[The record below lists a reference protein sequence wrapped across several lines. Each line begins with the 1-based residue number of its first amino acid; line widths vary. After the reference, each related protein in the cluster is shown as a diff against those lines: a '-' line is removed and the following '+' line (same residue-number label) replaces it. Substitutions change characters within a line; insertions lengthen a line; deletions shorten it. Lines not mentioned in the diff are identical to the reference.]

1 MPNNPSG
8 FLAINRHTGIADH
21 SRSVVGAF
29 SFGPFV
35 LLPGQQ
41 LLLEEGAP
49 VRIGS
54 RALSI
59 LTALVENAGELVS
72 KSELMTR
79 AWPDAVVE
87 ESNLK
92 VHVAALRRVLGDDH
106 QGHRY
111 LATINGRGYSFVAPV
126 EYREQSAQAGRQSGP
141 GPTAYH
147 LPATL
152 TQTIGRADTIE
163 RLREAL
169 SRLRLVTVAGPGGI
183 GKTTVALCLAQAC
196 FADYADG
203 VRFVDLASPA
213 SPTDPG
219 AVCAAVASTLG
230 LVVYRGNK
238 LSPLLAYLRNR
249 QMLIVLDT
257 CEHVIEE
264 AALFAEQVTRAA
276 PNVVILATSRQ
287 PLRASGE
294 FLHRILPLQSPPD
307 TAGLTAAEALTFSA
321 VQLFLDRAAAGHQGF
336 EFSDK
341 DAPVVAHLCRS
352 LDSLPL
358 AIELAAA
365 RFDAF
370 GLRGLSSFLNDRYR
384 LLNQRQR
391 STLARHQTL
400 GAALDWSYAL
410 LPELERTILRRLAV
424 FDGAFTLEAVAAL
437 AEDGEMTVSDVLG
450 GVDQLV
456 EKSLLHAD
464 VSGTITRYWLLHTTR
479 AYALQKL
486 AERGELEAITRR
498 HAKLLLDS
506 SGLSSFPEN
515 WLEKIQMRGGRAP
528 ATTKKSLT
536 S

>member
-1 MPNNPSG
+1 MSKSPSG
-8 FLAINRHTGIADH
+8 SLAMNRHTGIADH

-41 LLLEEGAP
+41 LLLEEGVP

-59 LTALVENAGELVS
+59 LTALVENVGELVS
-72 KSELMTR
+72 KSELMMR
-79 AWPDAVVE
+79 VWPDAVVE

-92 VHVAALRRVLGDDH
+92 VHVAALRRVLGDGQ
-106 QGHRY
+106 QGRRY

-126 EYREQSAQAGRQSGP
+126 EYREQSAQGGRQSGP
-141 GPTAYH
+141 RPAAYY

-169 SRLRLVTVAGPGGI
+169 SRHRLVTVAGPGGI

-203 VRFVDLASPA
+203 VRFVDLASLASLA
-213 SPTDPG
+213 SPSDPG

-230 LVVYRGNK
+230 LVVCRGNK
-238 LSPLLAYLRNR
+238 LSSLLAYLRDR

-294 FLHRILPLQSPPD
+294 YLHRLLPLQSPPD
-307 TAGLTAAEALTFSA
+307 TAGLTVAEALTFSA

-370 GLRGLSSFLNDRYR
+370 GLRGLSSFLNDSYR

-410 LPELERTILRRLAV
+410 LPEVERTILRRLGV
-424 FDGAFTLEAVAAL
+424 FDGAFGLEAVAAL
-437 AEDGEMTVSDVLG
+437 TEDGEITASDVIG

-456 EKSLLHAD
+456 EKSLLLAD
-464 VSGTITRYWLLHTTR
+464 VSGTITRYRLFHTTR

-486 AERGELEAITRR
+486 AECGELEPITRR
-498 HAKLLLDS
+498 HARLLLDS
-506 SGLSSFPEN
+506 SGLPSSPEN
-515 WLEKIQMRGGRAP
+515 CLEKIQMRGGRAP
-528 ATTKKSLT
+528 ATTKA
-536 S
+536 